1 MTLSHYT
8 ECLDCGFV
16 LEAEGATEPT
26 PKRWD
31 SCPDCDGTDFGFS
44 DD

>member
-1 MTLSHYT
+1 MTRYV

-16 LEAEGATEPT
+16 LEAGGATEPS
-26 PKRWD
+26 PKRWQ
-31 SCPDCDGTDFGFS
+31 SCPGCGRDEFGFT